1 MGDGDSMFL
10 GTEELILYINA
21 VYPDWVCSLLIGIQ
35 LGLVVG
41 SGELRPDL
49 IQIMLNE
56 CKYCPRELLPDARG
70 SEIIFLVPQ
79 SRLERGRCE
88 IYAQNYCLL
97 KYCLKVK
104 ILVRADSRLPN
115 SYVSFVALRG
125 RVTRHGP
132 YSTS

>member
-56 CKYCPRELLPDARG
+56 CK
-70 SEIIFLVPQ
+70 
-79 SRLERGRCE
+79 
-88 IYAQNYCLL
+88 
-97 KYCLKVK
+97 
-104 ILVRADSRLPN
+104 
-115 SYVSFVALRG
+115 
-125 RVTRHGP
+125 
-132 YSTS
+132 